1 MAIKRK
7 SSPLKLTID
16 KSSRTRN
23 ASIWMENISAFVV
36 VVLFFRLILKQQF
49 LNSVVWRFHVTRRDA
64 MLERRSQNHTV
75 RSWVEMNRSSNQS
88 PIIIIVVV
96 VEEHKPIVKLLQ
108 KSFLVLADKTK
119 CVTRVWQ
126 LFVFYFTSLFFY
138 VFCLQKWR
146 DVSNNLFSFTQ
157 RRNGTAVSSLLC
169 RQRPCIDWLAWR
181 ANHLARFCGTLVPMW
196 DEGGG

>member
-1 MAIKRK
+1 MNGWQSKEKAH
-7 SSPLKLTID
+7 LWNWQLT
-16 KSSRTRN
+16 KAAERGTRRFE
-23 ASIWMENISAFVV
+23 WKTF
-36 VVLFFRLILKQQF
+36 LRLLLFFFRLILKQQF

-138 VFCLQKWR
+138 VFCLQKLCVKVTWR
-146 DVSNNLFSFTQ
+146 F
-157 RRNGTAVSSLLC
+157 
-169 RQRPCIDWLAWR
+169 
-181 ANHLARFCGTLVPMW
+181 
-196 DEGGG
+196 E